1 MLSYDHRDDPDEG
14 TTMRPPT
21 APQHAALTA
30 YGHSW
35 VGGAGASAPTTRLVD
50 RTARALGLRVDNRGV
65 SGTASPDTADLIRRE
80 PPPPSAAF
88 LIMTGL
94 NDARLHGR
102 TARGTEQY
110 REALTQILAAITTT
124 APAAAVVL
132 VEQPRLLDYS
142 GYAPHDQ
149 GSDDAVDRYNAVL
162 SEVASRFDAAVTAR
176 VADWE
181 PGSMLDDDAVHPND
195 AGHAA
200 VALAAT
206 AALAVTADG

>member
-1 MLSYDHRDDPDEG
+1 
-14 TTMRPPT
+14 MRLPT

-65 SGTASPDTADLIRRE
+65 SGTASPDTAALIRRE

-94 NDARLHGR
+94 NDARLHGLS
-102 TARGTEQY
+102 ARGTEQY
-110 REALTQILAAITTT
+110 REALAQILTAVTTT
-124 APAAAVVL
+124 APAAAVVM
-132 VEQPRLLDYS
+132 VEQPHLLDYS

-149 GSDDAVDRYNAVL
+149 GSDDAVDRYNAIL
-162 SEVASRFDAAVTAR
+162 SEVANMFDAAVTAR
-176 VADWE
+176 VADWD

-200 VALAAT
+200 VARAAT
-206 AALAVTADG
+206 AALSATDELAVIADD